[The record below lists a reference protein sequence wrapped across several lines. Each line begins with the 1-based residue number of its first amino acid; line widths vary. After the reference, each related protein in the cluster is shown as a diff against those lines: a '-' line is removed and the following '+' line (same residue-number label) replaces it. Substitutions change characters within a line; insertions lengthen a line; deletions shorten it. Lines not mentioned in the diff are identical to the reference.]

1 MKFKIQKKLIESVMS
16 DVSLLV
22 SSSNMISTPVFK
34 AVLFEVFNNEI
45 IITASNT
52 TTSINTKI
60 KAEESK
66 LVVESTGSFLTPI
79 KKLQELI
86 RKTDAS
92 ALIFEKTEKSI
103 LTITTKKSRYSLQLY
118 NVETYPKINFEIIG
132 HVFDINK
139 KTIEE
144 ISNTIIFS
152 ADKEHRQARKEFAGI
167 NLISAN
173 NKLNVFAT
181 NTHRLSKLTTDSS
194 QKETNIIL
202 PTIFFKLFNKTN
214 TTKGKDQQIWIS
226 EEKTQI
232 KTDLTTIQF
241 QNINGKYPDV
251 SKAIPIESTTQLIVN
266 KREIEKALD
275 RIEMFTN
282 EENKIKLTL
291 SEEKLFISS
300 TNQTTGI
307 SIEKIDDFNKQG
319 EDVEILI
326 SSKYLLEAIQAT
338 NNKEIKIDFNTNQKP
353 IIIKN
358 PNKENTIHIVS
369 PYRWEN

>member
-1 MKFKIQKKLIESVMS
+1 MKFKIQKKIIEDVMN

-45 IITASNT
+45 IIIASNT

-79 KKLQELI
+79 KKLHELI
-86 RKTDAS
+86 KKTDANF
-92 ALIFEKTEKSI
+92 LIFEKTEKSI

-118 NVETYPKINFEIIG
+118 NVETYPKINFETTG

-144 ISNTIIFS
+144 ISNTIMFS
-152 ADKEHRQARKEFAGI
+152 ADKEHKQARKEFAGI

-181 NTHRLSKLTTDSS
+181 NTHRLSKLTTDSNE
-194 QKETNIIL
+194 KKINIIL
-202 PTIFFKLFNKTN
+202 PTTFFKLFNKTN
-214 TTKGKDQQIWIS
+214 TTKDKDQQIWIS

-251 SKAIPIESTTQLIVN
+251 NKAIPIESTTQLIVN
-266 KREIEKALD
+266 KTEIEKALD

-291 SEEKLFISS
+291 SKEKLFISS

-307 SIEKIDDFNKQG
+307 SIEKINDFNKQG

-338 NNKEIKIDFNTNQKP
+338 DNKEIKIDFNKNQKP

-369 PYRWEN
+369 PYRWED